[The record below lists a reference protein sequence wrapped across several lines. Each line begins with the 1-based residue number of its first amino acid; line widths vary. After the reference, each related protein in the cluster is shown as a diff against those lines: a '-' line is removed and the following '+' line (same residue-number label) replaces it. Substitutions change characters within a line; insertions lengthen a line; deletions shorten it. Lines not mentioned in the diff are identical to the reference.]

1 MITVYL
7 QPDETIPEAL
17 FRVLGIAP
25 SEKTVL
31 PPGIGIIGSNLRST
45 RITPPHIFEN
55 HDLPT

>member
-31 PPGIGIIGSNLRST
+31 PPGIGFIGDDIRFT
-45 RITPPHIFEN
+45 RITPPLFEN